1 MKYPELNNHSE
12 TLELPTEIWKPVVG
26 WEGLYS
32 VSNFGRVRREA
43 WNYPRYTKPKIL
55 KAHPA
60 CRRYPKVVL
69 VCTFENRGK
78 KTCSVHRIVAQ
89 AFVPNEEGKPQV
101 NHIDSDVM
109 NAHASNLEWT
119 TQKEN
124 IQYAFEQGRKTTR
137 KGSESN
143 LCKINE
149 EKVTSL
155 YREILS
161 GEKSLN
167 QIAKDYG
174 IHPSSVSAIKTKRNW
189 KHLTDKIDGEINE

>member
-12 TLELPTEIWKPVVG
+12 TLELPAEIWKPVVG

-32 VSNFGRVRREA
+32 VSSFGRVRREA
-43 WNYPRYTKPKIL
+43 WSYPRYTKPRIL

-60 CRRYPKVVL
+60 SGRYPKVVL

-89 AFVPNEEGKPQV
+89 AFVPNKEDKPQV

-124 IQYAFEQGRKTTR
+124 IRYAFEQGRKVTR
-137 KGSESN
+137 KGSDCN
-143 LCKINE
+143 FTKRTE
-149 EKVTSL
+149 EEVRDIYLQAKL
-155 YREILS
+155 
-161 GEKSLN
+161 GDKSFS
-167 QIAKDYG
+167 QIAREFG
-174 IHPSSVSAIKTKRNW
+174 ISVSSVSAIKNKGNW
-189 KHLTDKIDGEINE
+189 KHLTDKIDEEIK